1 MSVALPPAVIG
12 IGNEYRGDDAAGLLV
27 VRALRATG
35 ATPGWDL
42 LELSGEG
49 AGLMDAWAERPGVV
63 LVDAVALAGS
73 PAGAVLRYD
82 DPAALP
88 PDTELRCSSHAF
100 GVGAALALAKV
111 LGRLPPALVL
121 YGINGQ
127 AFAQGA
133 TMSPAVGDAVTRV
146 ARDIGRAIASGEWK
160 IHA

>member
-1 MSVALPPAVIG
+1 MKPPAVLG

-27 VRALRATG
+27 VRALRAAG
-35 ATPGWDL
+35 AARDWEL

-49 AGLMDAWAERPGVV
+49 AGLIDAWAERPCVV
-63 LVDAVALAGS
+63 LVDAVALTGS
-73 PAGAVLRYD
+73 PAGTVLRYD

-100 GVGAALALAKV
+100 GVGAALALAEV

-133 TMSPAVGDAVTRV
+133 AMTPAVGEAVARV
-146 ARDIGRAIASGEWK
+146 AANIAQAIRDEEWK
-160 IHA
+160 VHA

>member
-1 MSVALPPAVIG
+1 MKPPAVLG
-12 IGNEYRGDDAAGLLV
+12 IGNQYRGDDAAGLLV
-27 VRALRATG
+27 VRALRAAG
-35 ATPGWDL
+35 AAQDWDL

-49 AGLMDAWAERPGVV
+49 AGLIDAWEARPCVV
-63 LVDAVALAGS
+63 LVDAIALGGA
-73 PAGAVLRYD
+73 PAGTVLRYD

-100 GVGAALALAKV
+100 GVGAALALAEV

-133 TMSPAVGDAVTRV
+133 AMTPAVGDAIARV
-146 ARDIGRAIASGEWK
+146 AADIAQCIREEEWK
-160 IHA
+160 VHA

>member
-1 MSVALPPAVIG
+1 MKLPAVLG

-27 VRALRATG
+27 VRALRAAG
-35 ATPGWDL
+35 AAQDWDL

-49 AGLMDAWAERPGVV
+49 AGLIDAWEERPRVV

-73 PAGAVLRYD
+73 PAGTVLRYD

-100 GVGAALALAKV
+100 GVGAALALAEV

-133 TMSPAVGDAVTRV
+133 AMTPAVGEAVARV
-146 ARDIGRAIASGEWK
+146 AADIAQGIREEEWTG
-160 IHA
+160 HA

>member
-1 MSVALPPAVIG
+1 MKPPAVLG

-27 VRALRATG
+27 VRALRAAG
-35 ATPGWDL
+35 AAQDWDL

-49 AGLMDAWAERPGVV
+49 AGLIDAWEERPCVV

-73 PAGAVLRYD
+73 PAGTVLRYD

-100 GVGAALALAKV
+100 GVGAALALAEV

-133 TMSPAVGDAVTRV
+133 AMTPAVGDAIARV
-146 ARDIGRAIASGEWK
+146 AADIAQGIREEEWK
-160 IHA
+160 VHA

>member
-1 MSVALPPAVIG
+1 MKPPAVLG

-27 VRALRATG
+27 VRALRA
-35 ATPGWDL
+35 ADAAPGWDL

-49 AGLMDAWAERPGVV
+49 AGLIDAWEERPRVV
-63 LVDAVALAGS
+63 LVDAIMLADV
-73 PAGAVLRYD
+73 PAGTVLRYD

-100 GVGAALALAKV
+100 GVGAALALAEV

-133 TMSPAVGDAVTRV
+133 AMTPAVGDAIARV
-146 ARDIGRAIASGEWK
+146 AADIARAVREEEWK
-160 IHA
+160 VHA

>member
-1 MSVALPPAVIG
+1 MKPPAVLG

-35 ATPGWDL
+35 AAADWDL

-49 AGLMDAWAERPGVV
+49 AGLIDAWAERPRVV
-63 LVDAVALAGS
+63 LVDAVAHAGS
-73 PAGAVLRYD
+73 PAGTVLRYD
-82 DPAALP
+82 DPAAVP

-100 GVGAALALAKV
+100 GVGAALALADV

-121 YGINGQ
+121 YGINGR

-133 TMSPAVGDAVTRV
+133 TMTPAVGDAIARV
-146 ARDIGRAIASGEWK
+146 VADIARAIRGKEWK
-160 IHA
+160 VHA